1 LWLTRLT
8 ARSMAITAG
17 ISVKYSATTSAASFS
32 FVSVVVNYEDEEA
45 GRTVGFKQQPGVAGS
60 K

>member
-1 LWLTRLT
+1 
-8 ARSMAITAG
+8 
-17 ISVKYSATTSAASFS
+17 
-32 FVSVVVNYEDEEA
+32 VVNYDDEEA